1 MSRAGV
7 GLALEQATR
16 DTLCY
21 VADIQPGGSAS
32 ASGLVHIGDK
42 IISIDRRNVS
52 GLPLCDVGALI
63 AGPPGSVVTIGL
75 VRITS
80 VLFGPEKED
89 MIEIQLMRGQPQQP
103 RRPVAATSP
112 PLAVSRHNADHDLH
126 GRGIQ
131 QQRDIYTLGTS
142 PPRHEFQTRPS
153 PSDHS
158 HQDEPSMPAERH
170 AGSYEAPRGGHRA
183 HLPASDRTQPQAYV
197 SPGPINGRQGRREAP
212 LAELENV
219 VAQKHSRLHS
229 AVNSYTALATSHV
242 AGVDDRDREEQE
254 HISTHPPV
262 TKSPKSPKRAEKTRE
277 GRDSRKGNEAWE
289 SSRGGDMEAL
299 TKELR
304 SLKAFLTSDDKKAVF
319 QLESFVAGSDHEAA
333 QLLRSIYKKVGELK
347 ARESKL
353 EELLKVAKESLSK
366 RKNQIHA
373 LGGALQKVTEDSKA
387 VESKD
392 DSRYSEIET
401 RLRKTQL
408 REAESNTQAD
418 LLRQQLAEAQ
428 REIVALKNGY

>member
-32 ASGLVHIGDK
+32 ASGLVHVGDK

-89 MIEIQLMRGQPQQP
+89 LIEIQLMRGQPQQP
-103 RRPVAATSP
+103 RRPAAATSP
-112 PLAVSRHNADHDLH
+112 PLAVSRHNADNDLH

-142 PPRHEFQTRPS
+142 PPRHEFHTRPS
-153 PSDHS
+153 HSGHS

-170 AGSYEAPRGGHRA
+170 DGSYGAPRGGYVP
-183 HLPASDRTQPQAYV
+183 HLPAASDRTQPQPQAYV
-197 SPGPINGRQGRREAP
+197 SPEPINGRQGRREAP
-212 LAELENV
+212 LAELENGG
-219 VAQKHSRLHS
+219 AQKHSRHR
-229 AVNSYTALATSHV
+229 AVNSYTSLQESNAA
-242 AGVDDRDREEQE
+242 DRDREEQE
-254 HISTHPPV
+254 HSSTPTPV
-262 TKSPKSPKRAEKTRE
+262 PKSPKSPKRAEKTRE
-277 GRDSRKGNEAWE
+277 SRDSRKGNDAGE

-304 SLKAFLTSDDKKAVF
+304 SLKAFLTSEDKKAVF

-373 LGGALQKVTEDSKA
+373 LGGALQKATEDSKA

-428 REIVALKNGY
+428 REIAALKNGY